1 MDLKE
6 SKGTL
11 RYQLI
16 KYIENL
22 YTLYNNGVISKN
34 IFDTLLKD
42 LKKIIK
48 TMQEQVNFISFD

>member
-1 MDLKE
+1 MDIKE
-6 SKGTL
+6 SKDTL

-22 YTLYNNGVISKN
+22 YTLYNNGIISKN

-42 LKKIIK
+42 FKRIIK
-48 TMQEQVNFISFD
+48 TIQEQVNFISFD